1 MIKKYFITILL
12 ISCAFAIGGDSAIA
26 KEYESDNF
34 SKAYKRF
41 EEGKTSYTQAKTNW
55 ENERQADSQERLF
68 EKTKDLLERS
78 IDVLKK
84 RNEQLKKRVE
94 LKEDIYGDYSDE
106 IIKTLDDDS
115 KNLENYLNNLIGSTS
130 TNALNDVSL
139 KISSYIQDQQTYL
152 RKLVILSHIDQFE
165 NTTFKTIVDRN
176 DKILEKTKELKNLG
190 IDTLAVDVL
199 VKSAS
204 DQISSAKDN
213 LNILR
218 DEIKKQTIDS
228 QKLTDIEKRLVSIQ
242 DVVKDIYQIFKK
254 IAIEGNNL
262 FSGKK

>member
-1 MIKKYFITILL
+1 MMKKYFITILV
-12 ISCAFAIGGDSAIA
+12 ISCVFSIGSGSVFA

-41 EEGKTSYTQAKTNW
+41 EEGKTNYTQAKTDW
-55 ENERQADSQERLF
+55 ENEKQNDSQERLF

-84 RNEQLKKRVE
+84 RNEQLRKRVE
-94 LKEDIYGDYSDE
+94 LKEDVYKDYSDE

-115 KNLENYLNNLIGSTS
+115 KNLENYLSNLIESTS
-130 TNALNDVSL
+130 TDTLNDVSL
-139 KISSYIQDQQTYL
+139 KISSHIQEQQTYL

-165 NTTFKTIVDRN
+165 NTTFKTVLDRN
-176 DKILEKTKELKNLG
+176 DKISEKIKELKNLG
-190 IDTLAVDVL
+190 IDTLTVDVL

-204 DQISSAKDN
+204 DQISSVKNN

-228 QKLTDIEKRLVSIQ
+228 QKLADIEKRLISIQ
-242 DVVKDIYQIFKK
+242 DAVKDIYQIFRK

-262 FSGKK
+262 FGNKK